1 MIENSDVCTAT
12 PGGESPCGR
21 VSLLEGITMMRKT
34 MLGACAGLSLSLF
47 AGAAMAVDPPTPFD
61 TDVNTAINR
70 GLDYLAVTGAYDSYL
85 GVQRRHLRQQ

>member
-1 MIENSDVCTAT
+1 
-12 PGGESPCGR
+12 
-21 VSLLEGITMMRKT
+21 MMRKT

-70 GLDYLAVTGAYDSYL
+70 GLGLP
-85 GVQRRHLRQQ
+85 QRNRRLQRVSRVRRNRLRHQ